1 MSAAKA
7 YTDIE
12 LIELLQN
19 DSEQA
24 IDLLFRRYYSYLCN
38 SMIRI
43 IPDRNQAEDLAQD
56 VFFEL
61 WKKRDR
67 LKITTSVKAYLKRAG
82 TNKALNY
89 IRDQKM
95 KWDDVDQQIGLASKK
110 ASSIQELEAEEL
122 QKLIDQSIQSLPERC
137 RIVFCLSRFEELSY
151 QEIADKLEISI
162 KTVENQISKAL
173 KLLRGA
179 IGPYVS
185 RGLLWLII
193 SMFV

>member
-67 LKITTSVKAYLKRAG
+67 LRITTSVKAYLKRAG

-95 KWDDVDQQIGLASKK
+95 KWDDVDQQIGLASPK
-110 ASSIQELEAEEL
+110 ASSIQELEAAEL
-122 QKLIDQSIQSLPERC
+122 QKLIDL
-137 RIVFCLSRFEELSY
+137 F
-151 QEIADKLEISI
+151 DK
-162 KTVENQISKAL
+162 V
-173 KLLRGA
+173 
-179 IGPYVS
+179 
-185 RGLLWLII
+185 
-193 SMFV
+193 